1 MGAQITVLREELA
14 PPEPVNKKPP
24 QTQRARFLPRSF
36 TPPCEADARKDRAAF
51 CVSCAFA
58 IGSDEKFVRSYDGAT
73 FCCGE
78 GCMESLRMHERAW
91 LTTEVRRNK
100 EECEEIA
107 AWRDRLAAARQK
119 VVMDKKIEHELNM
132 EFWRFIG

>member
-1 MGAQITVLREELA
+1 M
-14 PPEPVNKKPP
+14 
-24 QTQRARFLPRSF
+24 
-36 TPPCEADARKDRAAF
+36 
-51 CVSCAFA
+51 SCAFA

>member
-1 MGAQITVLREELA
+1 
-14 PPEPVNKKPP
+14 
-24 QTQRARFLPRSF
+24 
-36 TPPCEADARKDRAAF
+36 
-51 CVSCAFA
+51 
-58 IGSDEKFVRSYDGAT
+58 
-73 FCCGE
+73 
-78 GCMESLRMHERAW
+78 MESLRMHERAW